1 MTNNENNQAY
11 NPLLTDIGL
20 TMDLYLSLN
29 YHDVR
34 VQKKGLWAK
43 FKKQTESLD
52 LDLGCLLFD
61 QQGEHVETVWFKNLR
76 DESQAIRHYGDEL
89 HGIYTTHK
97 DGSKREIDDT
107 VASLDLEYIHI
118 NLAKVPQHIQE
129 IALVINSFQAMPMA
143 SVLDGEVE
151 LQDVEGNTAI
161 RVELPFVAKDC
172 SCLWIGSLVRIDY
185 LDDPDKWQ
193 LFDKQ
198 QALIHNSIDK
208 LADQVRL
215 T

>member
-1 MTNNENNQAY
+1 MTEPEKNF

-34 VQKKGLWAK
+34 VPQQGLWAK
-43 FKKQTESLD
+43 LKKKTVSLD

-76 DESQAIRHYGDEL
+76 DTSQAIRHYGDEL
-89 HGIYTTHK
+89 HGIYTTNK
-97 DGSKREIDDT
+97 DGTQREMDDN
-107 VASLDLEYIHI
+107 VSSLDLEYIHL
-118 NLAKVPQHIQE
+118 NLIKLPHHIQE
-129 IALVINSFQAMPMA
+129 IALVINSFQGMPIA
-143 SVLDGEVE
+143 SVPDGGVE

-172 SCLWIGSLVRIDY
+172 SCLWIGSLLRVDY

-198 QALIHNSIDK
+198 QPLVHNSLDT

-215 T
+215 A